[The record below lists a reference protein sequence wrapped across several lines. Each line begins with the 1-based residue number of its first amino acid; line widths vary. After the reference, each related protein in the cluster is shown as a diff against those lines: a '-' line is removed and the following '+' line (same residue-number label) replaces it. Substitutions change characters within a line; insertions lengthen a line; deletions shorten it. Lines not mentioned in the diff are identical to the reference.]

1 MYILLLIQIYAFD
14 CFCQERLTRDFSVIL
29 VINDHDVDLE
39 AYHSKENK
47 EIIKA
52 KNPQEYRNLRWLSI
66 GYPIIVESESKIEKT
81 KSLFHFTSK
90 LFYASIQMLT
100 NGHKRMIINEIKNIH
115 NVSVE
120 MSQIVELNPDK
131 FECELELIGDSEE
144 ESSIVKGK
152 VKSYKLTPLR
162 IEFEASSDEILW
174 MKKYLSERKEDIHIV
189 CDIGSDKNGFKSNNF
204 KLGLQLNKP
213 VNIMLFN
220 NLHII
225 KKAIFT

>member
-90 LFYASIQMLT
+90 LFYASIQIT
-100 NGHKRMIINEIKNIH
+100 
-115 NVSVE
+115 
-120 MSQIVELNPDK
+120 
-131 FECELELIGDSEE
+131 LI
-144 ESSIVKGK
+144 
-152 VKSYKLTPLR
+152 R
-162 IEFEASSDEILW
+162 F
-174 MKKYLSERKEDIHIV
+174 
-189 CDIGSDKNGFKSNNF
+189 GS
-204 KLGLQLNKP
+204 LLQRQVQRLAGSPSLPPSPPCPPPNCAP
-213 VNIMLFN
+213 W
-220 NLHII
+220 
-225 KKAIFT
+225 AYGAR